1 MTRNAHIQG
10 WIAGALTLT
19 ALAAIATASF
29 SATGLQL
36 ESGGVEM
43 TLKSSLERGVQIQF
57 IAPE

>member
-1 MTRNAHIQG
+1 MTRTAQTQG
-10 WIAGALTLT
+10 WIATALVVT

-29 SATGLQL
+29 SSKGLHL
-36 ESGGVEM
+36 ETGGVEM